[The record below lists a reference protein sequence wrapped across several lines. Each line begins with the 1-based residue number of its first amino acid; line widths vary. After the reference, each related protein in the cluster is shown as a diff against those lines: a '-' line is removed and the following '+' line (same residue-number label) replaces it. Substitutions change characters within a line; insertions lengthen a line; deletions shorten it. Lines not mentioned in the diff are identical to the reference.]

1 MTTRVIFRSAAA
13 VCLVLTLLAAA
24 VPPPPVSAADYPL
37 DAGDTEIGDA
47 VDYLLDVWDTDG
59 DIGGFAISAWAL
71 MALAAAEEED
81 AVGDVIDY
89 LEDEADTSDFD
100 ATDWARMI
108 LAIVAAGENPGD
120 FGGDDYIEG
129 LLDTCE
135 TEDDTGEDYQQIGDP
150 DLLNDDFWGVIA
162 LAAADESIDDDIINF
177 ILEWQNDEA
186 DDTGW
191 GIETGDPGDVDNT
204 AAAVMALIAGDA
216 NADDAI
222 DEALDFLADAQNDDG
237 GFPEDPGGDSNVAST
252 SWAILAIE
260 AAGGDPNGSDWE
272 ASDGTPIDYLLEL
285 QESDGSFPLSEDS
298 SSNTEW
304 MTAYA
309 IVALL
314 GDPYPV
320 AAVDSSG
327 GDGDGSVKT
336 SPTSL
341 TFYATEGGGDPLDR
355 DLTILNDGDGSIDW
369 EVSDD
374 AVWLS
379 LSPASGSSDDEGE
392 DVSVSVNID
401 GLTAGDYSATITIT
415 SVDAD
420 NSPKTVNVTLHVDAA
435 TAEDEI
441 AAYPDDFEFSVDLD
455 ESEDNPDDQFLEIW
469 NTGPGT
475 IEFEVD
481 VDSDGDWLDVSPDD
495 GDLGEEH
502 VSLRLR
508 VDIEDLEPDDYN
520 ATVTI
525 SSDDADSV
533 EIDVSLEVTGE
544 VEEPEIG
551 FEPDEIEFE
560 AEEGGDDPD
569 EEILTIW
576 NEGTGVLEFS
586 VSDDAGWLSLSPRTG
601 ESEDDDDE
609 QEIEVS
615 VDIGS
620 LEPDEYTATIT
631 IKSGDASNSP
641 EEVEVTLVIE
651 ESDDN
656 EDEDGG
662 GTGLLGHLLLI
673 ATNPGGAGTVTPSVP
688 MGSQGYA
695 DGTSVSLTATPA
707 QGYTF
712 TGWGGDA
719 AGSDN
724 PVTVVMKAD
733 RNVTA
738 NFLRFDAAGL
748 TNISIPYA
756 SPGMASVSVIQYP
769 SGSIPSSPKGFRILT
784 AYVVD
789 PQGSGTFT
797 LRFDGL
803 ADVNNVGVFK
813 VVGDTWQQ
821 IPRAVVGAG
830 ALQVTLDATD
840 PILALAYP
848 GSAGILDSIKGLFG
862 GASTTTIVVVAV
874 GIVCV
879 VLIVVLLLVLGR
891 RETY

>member
-1 MTTRVIFRSAAA
+1 MLLASAFPPSPASAAG
-13 VCLVLTLLAAA
+13 
-24 VPPPPVSAADYPL
+24 YPL
-37 DAGDTEIGDA
+37 DADDDEIQDA
-47 VDYLLDVWDTDG
+47 VEYLLEKQASNG
-59 DIGGFAISAWAL
+59 GIGGFAISAWAL
-71 MALAAAEEED
+71 MALAAAGEED
-81 AVGDVIDY
+81 AVGEVIDY
-89 LEDEADTSDFD
+89 LEDEADTGDFA

-108 LAIVAAGENPGD
+108 MAIVAAGEDPED
-120 FGGDDYIEG
+120 FGGKDYIEG
-129 LLDTCE
+129 LLNTRE
-135 TEDDTGEDYQQIGDP
+135 EEDDTGENYLQIGDP

-162 LAAADESIDDDIINF
+162 LVAAGESIDDDIINF
-177 ILEWQNDEA
+177 ILEWQNDES

-191 GIETGDPGDVDNT
+191 GIETGEESDVDCT
-204 AAAVMALIAGDA
+204 AAAIMALIAADA
-216 NADDAI
+216 DADDRI
-222 DEALDFLADAQNDDG
+222 DEALDFLAEAQNEDG
-237 GFPEDPGGDSNVAST
+237 GFPENPGDGSNVAST
-252 SWAILAIE
+252 AWAVLAIR
-260 AAGGDPNGSDWE
+260 AAGENPSSGRWDDKG
-272 ASDGTPIDYLLEL
+272 ATPVEYLLDL
-285 QESDGSFPLSEDS
+285 QKSNGSFPLSASS
-298 SSNTEW
+298 SSNPEW

-320 AAVDSSG
+320 SAVGSSG
-327 GDGDGSVKT
+327 GDGDGKIKT
-336 SPTSL
+336 SPTSM
-341 TFYATEGGGDPLDR
+341 TFYATAGGGDPLSR
-355 DLTILNDGDGSIDW
+355 KLLILNDGDGSIDW
-369 EVSDD
+369 TVSEN

-379 LSPASGSSDDEGE
+379 LSPSSGSSDDEGD

-401 GLTAGDYSATITIT
+401 GLTAGTYSASITIT
-415 SVDAD
+415 SDDAD
-420 NSPKTVNVTLHVDAA
+420 NSPRTVGVTLHVDEP
-435 TAEDEI
+435 TTDNEI

-455 ESEDNPDDQFLEIW
+455 ESDDNPDDQFLEIW
-469 NTGPGT
+469 NTGPDS

-481 VDSDGDWLDVSPDD
+481 VDSDGDWLDVSPGD
-495 GDLGEEH
+495 GDLDEEH

-508 VDIEDLEPDDYN
+508 VDIEDLEPDDYS
-520 ATVTI
+520 ATITI

-533 EIDVSLEVTGE
+533 EIDVSLTVAGE
-544 VEEPEIG
+544 AEKAEIG
-551 FEPDEIEFE
+551 FSPTKFTFK

-569 EEILTIW
+569 EQTLTIW
-576 NEGTGVLEFS
+576 NKGTGTMEFS

-615 VDIGS
+615 VDVGS
-620 LEPDEYTATIT
+620 LKPDKYTAKIT
-631 IKSGDASNSP
+631 IKSSDATNSP
-641 EEVEVTLVIE
+641 RTVDVTLTVE
-651 ESDDN
+651 ESDGSSN
-656 EDEDGG
+656 GSGG
-662 GTGLLGHLLLI
+662 GTGPLGHLLLV

-688 MGSQGYA
+688 MGSQGYP
-695 DGTSVSLTATPA
+695 DGTSVSLTVAPA

-712 TGWGGDA
+712 IGWSGDA
-719 AGSDN
+719 TGSDN
-724 PVTVVMKAD
+724 PVTVVMKGN

-748 TNISIPYA
+748 TNVSIPYA

-813 VVGDTWQQ
+813 VVGNTWQQ
-821 IPRAVVGAG
+821 LPRAVVGAG

-848 GSAGILDSIKGLFG
+848 GSAGILDSIKSLFG

-874 GIVCV
+874 GIVCI
-879 VLIVVLLLVLGR
+879 VLVVVLLLVLGR
-891 RETY
+891 RESY